1 LKKRTTVLLE
11 KIPHPVAIL
20 FGILVFAGLLTYI
33 IPGGEFGRELVD
45 GKYRVIPGS
54 FKYVQGIKPGIL
66 NIFTAIPKGYA
77 VAAEIIFAVLAGGI
91 MFGLIEKTN
100 TIQLSINAFISW
112 VGEDR
117 KNIVI
122 ISSTLVYGFLG
133 IAVGYENN
141 IAMVPIAVAISYA
154 IGGDLIL
161 ASGISV
167 AAITIG
173 FGLSP
178 INPFTVGTGHKI
190 AEMPMF
196 SGIILRSILC
206 LTGLGLLCLYNLRY
220 FKKISTKQINKYID
234 QEWKLTAV
242 EEKGV
247 ENLNKFNRK
256 HRVIL
261 ITFLIG
267 LSIMLYGIFIY
278 GWYINEI
285 SAIFLMVGIM
295 AGIFGGLGT
304 NEIGE
309 TVLTSVGKA
318 SPGAFMV
325 GYAASIKQIML
336 EGKITDTIC
345 NSLVELLQGL
355 PTSLSVVMMSAAQCI
370 INFFI
375 PSGSGQALTTLPIMI
390 PLGDIVGITRQST
403 ILAFQIG
410 DGITNLVNPTL
421 GGLIAMIAFCR
432 VPFDKWIKFIF
443 PLTIILVIVCWI
455 FLLLAVQINWN

>member
-1 LKKRTTVLLE
+1 MLE
-11 KIPHPVAIL
+11 KIPHPVVIL
-20 FGILVFAGLLTYI
+20 FLILVLAAGMTYF
-33 IPGGEFGRELVD
+33 IPGGEYSRELVE
-45 GKYRVIPGS
+45 GRYRVIPGT
-54 FKYVQGIKPGIL
+54 FKYSDGIKPGL
-66 NIFTAIPKGYA
+66 VQLFTAIPKGYA

-91 MFGLIEKTN
+91 MFGFIEKTN
-100 TIQLSINAFISW
+100 TTQRSINAFISK

-117 KNIVI
+117 KNIII
-122 ISSTLVYGFLG
+122 ISCTMVYGFLG

-178 INPFTVGTGHKI
+178 INAFTVGTGHKI
-190 AEMPMF
+190 AQMPMF
-196 SGIILRSILC
+196 SGAILRSILC
-206 LTGLGLLCLYNLRY
+206 FSGLCLLCFYNLKY
-220 FKKISTKQINKYID
+220 FHKIKSNSALKYID
-234 QEWKLTAV
+234 KEWNDLAHQASDSGNQ
-242 EEKGV
+242 KG
-247 ENLNKFNRK
+247 LSKTHK
-256 HRVIL
+256 IIL
-261 ITFLIG
+261 IVFLG
-267 LSIMLYGIFIY
+267 GMGIMLYGIFIH

-285 SAIFLMVGIM
+285 SAIFLIIGIVSGII
-295 AGIFGGLGT
+295 AGMHY
-304 NEIGE
+304 NDMGE
-309 TVLTSVGKA
+309 TVLNSVAKA

-325 GYAASIKQIML
+325 GYAAAIKQIML
-336 EGKITDTIC
+336 EGKISDTIC
-345 NSLVELLQGL
+345 NALVEILQGL
-355 PTSLSVVMMSAAQCI
+355 PTVVSAVMMSASQCV

-410 DGITNLVNPTL
+410 DGITNLINPTL

-443 PLTIILVIVCWI
+443 PLTILLLILCWI
-455 FLLLAVQINWN
+455 VLIISVLINWN